1 MIDGWWFLRQPG
13 GSTTNLD
20 ENDEVHKVS
29 SRISHE
35 SFSLLA
41 YCRGI
46 SDDQVEVVGDQTETI
61 SMKAVHIMYDL
72 FVSFLP
78 LG

>member
-1 MIDGWWFLRQPG
+1 MRL
-13 GSTTNLD
+13 T
-20 ENDEVHKVS
+20 KS
-29 SRISHE
+29 SQE

-41 YCRGI
+41 NCRGI
-46 SDDQVEVVGDQTETI
+46 SDDQVEVVGDQTEHHNK
-61 SMKAVHIMYDL
+61 KAVDIMYDL